1 MATVVNPDN
10 GEYIILGNLTADGI
24 SSSDGDLD
32 LGKVRIDNTDDINL
46 NSIPANYADADV
58 ALNVAG
64 GCYVAGNSYVGG
76 TFVANGDVVTL
87 GNASGS
93 LTLGA
98 NITSDIIPG
107 TTNTFDIGSA
117 TATWAGTYTDN
128 VYFDQTPDVLNP
140 GGILSVTSGVS
151 QIGTNTS
158 ATQTLPDGSANG
170 QLKVIFAA
178 SNPTTP
184 VTVTPT
190 TALGYTSITFNNEGD
205 SATLTWRNGWGWVV
219 LSSFRSSIS

>member
-1 MATVVNPDN
+1 
-10 GEYIILGNLTADGI
+10 
-24 SSSDGDLD
+24 
-32 LGKVRIDNTDDINL
+32 
-46 NSIPANYADADV
+46 
-58 ALNVAG
+58 
-64 GCYVAGNSYVGG
+64 
-76 TFVANGDVVTL
+76 
-87 GNASGS
+87 
-93 LTLGA
+93 
-98 NITSDIIPG
+98 
-107 TTNTFDIGSA
+107 
-117 TATWAGTYTDN
+117 
-128 VYFDQTPDVLNP
+128 
-140 GGILSVTSGVS
+140 LSVTSGVS